1 MRLHS
6 NEDGQ
11 AIVEYGLVIGALSLA
26 LIAVFI
32 VTGLDASFT
41 ALVQKI
47 QAAFNKRPWAVQRP
61 ERNLG
66 RPALGPFRAPAQC
79 GGRPRV
85 RVSREPRGRGRQP
98 KVLS

>member
-1 MRLHS
+1 MVPRALGRVAQSGEAGWMRLHS

-47 QAAFNKRPWAVQRP
+47 QAAFN
-61 ERNLG
+61 
-66 RPALGPFRAPAQC
+66 
-79 GGRPRV
+79 
-85 RVSREPRGRGRQP
+85 
-98 KVLS
+98 

>member
-47 QAAFNKRPWAVQRP
+47 QAAFN
-61 ERNLG
+61 
-66 RPALGPFRAPAQC
+66 
-79 GGRPRV
+79 
-85 RVSREPRGRGRQP
+85 
-98 KVLS
+98 